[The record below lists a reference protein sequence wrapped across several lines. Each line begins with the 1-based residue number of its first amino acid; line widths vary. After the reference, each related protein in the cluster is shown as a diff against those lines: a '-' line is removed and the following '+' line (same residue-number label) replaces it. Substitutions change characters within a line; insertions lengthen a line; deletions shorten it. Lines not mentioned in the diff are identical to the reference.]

1 MSPFAKFMTYV
12 ILWSIIFVLWS
23 AFLYGMLWLFTYE
36 AMFSWRI
43 SLGMMVIWIMVVRLF
58 KMAGKEG

>member
-36 AMFSWRI
+36 SMFSWKI
-43 SLGMMVIWIMVVRLF
+43 SLGVMIVWIMVVRLF
-58 KMAGKEG
+58 ESAGKEG